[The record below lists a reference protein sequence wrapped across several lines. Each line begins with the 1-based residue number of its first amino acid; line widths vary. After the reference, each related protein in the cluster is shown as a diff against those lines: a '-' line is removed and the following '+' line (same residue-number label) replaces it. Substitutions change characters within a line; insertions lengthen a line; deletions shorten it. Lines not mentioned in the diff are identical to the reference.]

1 MKSYERSHKG
11 SQSPERSLRVCQAFP
26 IFIRHG
32 HDEEDMK
39 NVMTV
44 LTGKM
49 TMQELIEK
57 LKEIGRSK

>member
-1 MKSYERSHKG
+1 MKDPIKDPKVLKEALEYARH
-11 SQSPERSLRVCQAFP
+11 SLYLS
-26 IFIRHG
+26 G
-32 HDEEDMK
+32 MDMTEEDMK